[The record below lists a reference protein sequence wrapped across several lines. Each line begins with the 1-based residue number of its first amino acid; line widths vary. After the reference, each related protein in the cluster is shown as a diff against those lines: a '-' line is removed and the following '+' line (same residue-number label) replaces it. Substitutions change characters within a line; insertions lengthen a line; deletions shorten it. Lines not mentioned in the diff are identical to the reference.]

1 MSDPNTATTT
11 ASEGPVMSTG
21 QTLTSIFF
29 EPGEVFEAL
38 RVRPRFLIAAIIMTA
53 ALMLFTISFFQR
65 VGFERVVTEA
75 IETSPQAE
83 QMSPEQ
89 KEQAIAMQSG
99 SIFKGIYYGSPIIV
113 MAIIISAGAGL
124 YLLGSVLMGRSLSYK
139 QALSVWTYSSMP
151 PMLLAMLLNIIL
163 LFLRSPDDYDIVH
176 ASRRGLVQANLGLF
190 VDPKA
195 SPILASLL
203 GSFDL
208 FAFYGLFLAALGLRK
223 VAKMSS
229 GSAWTVVLAIWVF
242 GVIVRVAFAA
252 ITGGAM

>member
-1 MSDPNTATTT
+1 MSDPRTPAPTA
-11 ASEGPVMSTG
+11 EGPTMTTG

-29 EPGEVFEAL
+29 EPGDVFEAL

-53 ALMLFTISFFQR
+53 ALMLFTISFFQK
-65 VGFERVVTEA
+65 VGFERVVTDA
-75 IETSPQAE
+75 IESSPQTE

-89 KEQAIAMQSG
+89 KERAIAMQS
-99 SIFKGIYYGSPIIV
+99 SPIFKGIYYGSPLIV

-151 PMLLAMLLNIIL
+151 PLLLAMLLNIIL
-163 LFLRSPDDYDIVH
+163 LFLKSPDDYDVVH
-176 ASRRGLVQANLGLF
+176 ASRRGLVQANLALF

-223 VAKMSS
+223 VAKMPS
-229 GSAWTVVLAIWVF
+229 GSAWTIVLAIWVF
-242 GVIVRVAFAA
+242 GVIARVAFAA
-252 ITGGAM
+252 ITGSAM